1 MVDRPGNERLLGRS
15 RWDLLGLGPHVL
27 DPTLL
32 ALLKG
37 VGVDFEVDVGPLN
50 EEIGS
55 KTSLVSTTPPELLL
69 APKKKRRVG
78 GTHVAQA
85 SLHSSPSPLRLP
97 TSTNPNVPIVPL
109 ALIPGPRSDVL
120 GRILPVAEPK
130 ERKALDQEQ
139 LLVRTPRLFKDRVRM
154 LLLSPPRNQ
163 QVQATESAKLSHQ
176 SGGKGKSGEGRGK
189 GTYDHSIIMPR
200 LMLPALSPLAEA

>member
-1 MVDRPGNERLLGRS
+1 MVDRPRNERFLGRA
-15 RWDLLGLGPHVL
+15 RWYLLGLGPHVL

-37 VGVDFEVDVGPLN
+37 VGVNVEVDVGPLN
-50 EEIGS
+50 EAIGS
-55 KTSLVSTTPPELLL
+55 KTSPSLVSTTPPELLL

-109 ALIPGPRSDVL
+109 ALIPGSRSDVL
-120 GRILPVAEPK
+120 GRVLPVAEPK
-130 ERKALDQEQ
+130 ERQALDQEE

-154 LLLSPPRNQ
+154 LLLSTTPP
-163 QVQATESAKLSHQ
+163 ATS
-176 SGGKGKSGEGRGK
+176 KSK
-189 GTYDHSIIMPR
+189 QHSQLISR
-200 LMLPALSPLAEA
+200 TN